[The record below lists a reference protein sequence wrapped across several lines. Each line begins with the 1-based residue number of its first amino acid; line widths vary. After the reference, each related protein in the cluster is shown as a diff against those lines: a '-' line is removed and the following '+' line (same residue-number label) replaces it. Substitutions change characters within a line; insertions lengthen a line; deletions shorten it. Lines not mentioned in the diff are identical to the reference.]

1 MVHPEQVVVIVPCLN
16 EAATLPALIPQIQSR
31 VPNVIVID
39 DGSNDATAALAQAA
53 GAEVIRHVQPQGK
66 GASLIEGWRRAHQRG
81 FRWALNMD
89 GDGQH
94 APEDIPRFLSADGSA
109 AMVLGDRSAQFDRMP
124 WVRRWVNRWM
134 SRRLSKIVGR
144 DVPDTQCGFRL
155 ICLDA
160 LSKLPIKTAHFE
172 IESEL
177 VLAFCQSGERIESV
191 PVQVI
196 YRDERSKI
204 RPARDTWRWIR
215 WWMRARR
222 SYRISSPSQTLS

>member
-16 EAATLPALIPQIQSR
+16 EAATLPALIPHIQSHI
-31 VPNVIVID
+31 PNVIVID
-39 DGSNDATAALAQAA
+39 DGSTDQTAALAHAA
-53 GAEVIRHVQPQGK
+53 GAEVIRHDQPQGK
-66 GASLIEGWRRAHQRG
+66 GAALIDGWRRAHQRG

-94 APEDIPRFLSADGSA
+94 APEDIPSFLAAGGSA
-109 AMVLGDRSAQFDRMP
+109 PLVLGDRSAQFDRMP

-134 SRRLSKIVGR
+134 SRRISKLVGR

-160 LSKLPIKTAHFE
+160 LSKLPIRTSHFE

-177 VLAFCQSGERIESV
+177 LLAFCQSGRRIESV

-215 WWMRARR
+215 WWMRAQR